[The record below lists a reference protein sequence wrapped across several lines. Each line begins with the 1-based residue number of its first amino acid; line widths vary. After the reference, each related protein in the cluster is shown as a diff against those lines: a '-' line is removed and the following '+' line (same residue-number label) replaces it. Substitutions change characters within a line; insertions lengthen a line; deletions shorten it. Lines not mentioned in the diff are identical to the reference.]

1 MSSSEIITKRVLAT
15 TVAATTSRRRISP
28 RSLSKC
34 QTERARKAKL
44 ISKSLFG
51 ISNKAELREWVKK
64 VQSHQ
69 KLINLSSYR
78 HAKATGSDVKKSQW
92 EFDFENGKPA
102 KVMKQYKWE
111 ALPKDEVPHMYH
123 VNHIKR
129 LRSSAQNAGF
139 EGQLPKLRYYHHIK
153 KVDPQEE
160 ENNNKPVSI
169 KTQPITASAKKNGS
183 AGQLKITGIIS
194 IFSNIDFYLH
204 WRFFISF
211 QIFSKR
217 KSGWRWQREKS
228 NDRILSRI
236 SSLGTL

>member
-1 MSSSEIITKRVLAT
+1 MKT
-15 TVAATTSRRRISP
+15 
-28 RSLSKC
+28 
-34 QTERARKAKL
+34 
-44 ISKSLFG
+44 
-51 ISNKAELREWVKK
+51 
-64 VQSHQ
+64 
-69 KLINLSSYR
+69 
-78 HAKATGSDVKKSQW
+78 SQW

-102 KVMKQYKWE
+102 KVMKQFKWE
-111 ALPKDEVPHMYH
+111 ALPKDEVPHVYH

-153 KVDPQEE
+153 KVDPQEA

-204 WRFFISF
+204 AIFFVRFHFR
-211 QIFSKR
+211 FS
-217 KSGWRWQREKS
+217 QREKTADGD
-228 NDRILSRI
+228 NDKKATIEY
-236 SSLGTL
+236 SLGLFLSSPLYMYTLMLQVSFKNYHNRFSTFCAFNKRI